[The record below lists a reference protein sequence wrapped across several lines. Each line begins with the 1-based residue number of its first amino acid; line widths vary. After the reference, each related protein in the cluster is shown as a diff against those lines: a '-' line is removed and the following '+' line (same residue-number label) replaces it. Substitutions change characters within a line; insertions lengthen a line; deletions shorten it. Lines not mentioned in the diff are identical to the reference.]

1 MDELEQVLQE
11 IQQRRRFLVTSHA
24 RPDGDAIGST
34 LALAQV
40 LRKMG
45 KSAEVVLRDSVPVIY
60 KPLPHSETIVHS
72 AQVNGDYDAA
82 IILECDS
89 IQRTR
94 LHGLEN
100 HFLINID
107 HHASSKP
114 FAHVNWIDP
123 TRRGH
128 GRAGLPPGPGGA
140 GQAHAGDRHLSLH
153 RCAHRYRLVL
163 LCATNACTFELAKC
177 LVEHGADP
185 GKIAQNVYFSSPISK
200 MRLLGAAL
208 SRLQR
213 DGAVVWMSVTRHD
226 MERFGALDED
236 CEGLVNYALGIS
248 GVEVA
253 MFFREVAQ
261 ERIRVSIR
269 SKGAVNVA
277 QIAEKFGGGGHECA
291 GGFSTEGPVEEAA
304 KSGPGRTA
312 AQSACRVDTER
323 SVLAYLAASN
333 GGGCCIAHKSS
344 RQS

>member
-34 LALAQV
+34 LALAQL

-60 KPLPHSETIVHS
+60 KPLPQAETIVHS
-72 AQVNGDYDAA
+72 SQVNGEYDAA

-94 LHGLEN
+94 LHGLES

-123 TRRGH
+123 TAVATAELVFRLAKAAQVKLTPEIATCLYTALLTDTGSFCY
-128 GRAGLPPGPGGA
+128 AG
-140 GQAHAGDRHLSLH
+140 
-153 RCAHRYRLVL
+153 
-163 LCATNACTFELAKC
+163 TNACTFELAKY

-185 GKIAQNVYFSSPISK
+185 GKIAQGVYFSSPTSK

-208 SRLQR
+208 SRLER
-213 DGAVVWMSVTRHD
+213 FGAVTWMSVTRQD
-226 MERFGALDED
+226 MERCGALEED

-253 MFFREVAQ
+253 IFLREVAQ

-277 QIAEKFGGGGHECA
+277 EIAEKFGGGGHECA
-291 GGFSTEGPVEEAA
+291 GGFSTEGPVQEAA
-304 KSGPGRTA
+304 QRVLSELRRHLPG
-312 AQSACRVDTER
+312 RVDTT
-323 SVLAYLAASN
+323 
-333 GGGCCIAHKSS
+333 G
-344 RQS
+344 

>member
-1 MDELEQVLQE
+1 MDQLAKVLQE

-34 LALAQV
+34 LALAQI

-45 KSAEVVLRDSVPVIY
+45 KSAEIVLADPVPVIY
-60 KPLPHSETIVHS
+60 QPLPHSETIAHAS
-72 AQVNGDYDAA
+72 HINGDYDAA

-89 IQRTR
+89 VQRTR
-94 LHGLEN
+94 LQGLEQ

-107 HHASSKP
+107 HHISSKS

-123 TRRGH
+123 TAVATAELIFRL
-128 GRAGLPPGPGGA
+128 A
-140 GQAHAGDRHLSLH
+140 QAAQVKLTPEIATCLYT
-153 RCAHRYRLVL
+153 AVL
-163 LCATNACTFELAKC
+163 TDTGSFCYAPTNACTFELAKF

-185 GKIAQNVYFSSPISK
+185 SKIAHNVYFSSPMSK
-200 MRLLGAAL
+200 MCLLGAAL
-208 SRLQR
+208 STLQR
-213 DGAVVWMSVTRHD
+213 DGAITWMSVTRQD

-253 MFFREVAQ
+253 IFFREVAN

-277 QIAEKFGGGGHECA
+277 EIAARFGGGGHECA
-291 GGFSTEGPVEEAA
+291 GGFSTEGPVKDAA
-304 KSGPGRTA
+304 TRILAELRSKVPQSGA
-312 AQSACRVDTER
+312 
-323 SVLAYLAASN
+323 
-333 GGGCCIAHKSS
+333 
-344 RQS
+344 